1 MSEKLKSCPFC
12 GGEAMLGGD
21 SDTCWWVFCQ
31 KCNVETLTF
40 SGRQIEGAIAV
51 WNNRPGEATARLT
64 AFEEGE
70 QATIAF
76 LQSHYWD
83 NYPDDEVRKEKC
95 ECLEK
100 DVANAFQILK
110 EKP

>member
-1 MSEKLKSCPFC
+1 MSEKLKPCPFC

-70 QATIAF
+70 QWTIAF
-76 LQSHYWD
+76 IQSHFYD
-83 NYPDDEVRKEKC
+83 RPDEI

-100 DVANAFQILK
+100 DVADAFQILK

>member
-1 MSEKLKSCPFC
+1 MSLKPCSH
-12 GGEAMLGGD
+12 
-21 SDTCWWVFCQ
+21 CQ
-31 KCNVETLTF
+31 SNNLHRFTLLDKNLVATEDKDA
-40 SGRQIEGAIAV
+40 IECLDCGAIAPESI

-70 QATIAF
+70 QWTIAF
-76 LQSHYWD
+76 IQSHFYD
-83 NYPDDEVRKEKC
+83 RPDEI